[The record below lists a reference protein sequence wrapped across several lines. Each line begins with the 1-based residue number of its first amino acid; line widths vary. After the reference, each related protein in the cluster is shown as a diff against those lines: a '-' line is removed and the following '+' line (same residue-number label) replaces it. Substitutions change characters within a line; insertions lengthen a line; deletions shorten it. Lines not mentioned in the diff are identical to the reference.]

1 MAIIGGLLFVILFLS
16 VVISLVPLVLKV
28 LSYVFRKIFLSERF
42 LDSLLWIMAAFTALL
57 FTFRALGR
65 QFFIGEDA
73 KLLIAEHLTP
83 RRNLHERTISL
94 LAIELML
101 DIRKSYGALKD

>member
-1 MAIIGGLLFVILFLS
+1 MAIIGGLLFVFLFLAA
-16 VVISLVPLVLKV
+16 VINLIPIVFKALV
-28 LSYVFRKIFLSERF
+28 YAFRKIFLSERF

-83 RRNLHERTISL
+83 RRNLRERTISL

-101 DIRKSYGALKD
+101 DIREDLSARND